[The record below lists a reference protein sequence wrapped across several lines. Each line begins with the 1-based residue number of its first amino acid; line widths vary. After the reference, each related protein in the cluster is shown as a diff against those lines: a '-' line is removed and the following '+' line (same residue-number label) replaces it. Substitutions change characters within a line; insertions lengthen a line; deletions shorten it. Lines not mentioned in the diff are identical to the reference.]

1 MSSTKKTVYIL
12 SAGCLIFMFTFF
24 KIFVDTKNGICLFL
38 GILFMT
44 ASYHLIIRLVIG
56 AFCDGAL
63 ENGVD
68 PDNHW
73 FADSDAERTI
83 YRAIGVR
90 RWKNVV
96 PLPDAWKFSIKK
108 RSLEDIIT
116 ESCRT
121 EIVHEIGIA
130 ASLLGVLLTI
140 PFGFLWFFVLTSAL
154 GGLYDLVFVIV
165 QRYNRP
171 RLMRTAAKKR
181 MLFFEKLAND
191 AASDELKKA
200 DDKPKQDAENNEADG
215 VREVVDEDKT
225 DNAEDNQ

>member
-116 ESCRT
+116 ESCHA
-121 EIVHEIGIA
+121 EIFHEVSIA
-130 ASLLGVLLTI
+130 ASLLSVLLTL
-140 PFGFLWFFVLTSAL
+140 PFGYLWFFILTAAL
-154 GGLYDLVFVIV
+154 GVLYDLIFVIV

-181 MLFFEKLAND
+181 ELFFEKLAYEAAFEEVKDND
-191 AASDELKKA
+191 SDSETETQQEKHDL
-200 DDKPKQDAENNEADG
+200 
-215 VREVVDEDKT
+215 
-225 DNAEDNQ
+225 